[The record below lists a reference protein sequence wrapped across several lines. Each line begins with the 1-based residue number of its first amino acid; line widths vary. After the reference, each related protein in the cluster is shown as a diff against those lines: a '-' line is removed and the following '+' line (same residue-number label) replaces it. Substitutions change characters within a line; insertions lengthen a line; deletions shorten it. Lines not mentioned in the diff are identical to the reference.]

1 MWLMEHLLATFL
13 AMDMNEEA
21 FIKEAPYVALPD
33 AIRMYTKNRQLSHFE
48 KTSDGEDIS
57 WLEFPAEVST
67 INQQAIDACTKHL
80 GNHKPAVIGDETSLA
95 EFTKHNKHL
104 PEDYYRGC
112 FRHLCQDI
120 SFDDYIRMYND
131 CSLKHEDKFK
141 NKLTGETYTGAEFR
155 KHVTEL
161 EQLGYFVLAKIAK
174 EQAGITANNA
184 WVQSFVIPALAAIY
198 PKELLD
204 NTCKFLVID
213 ETYDNLISNGDFR
226 KIDNENVTVIESL
239 YELYDDVF
247 NNFNINYKPLLSLD
261 ASDALGETAYF

>member
-13 AMDMNEEA
+13 ATDMDKEA

-48 KTSDGEDIS
+48 KTSDNTGIS
-57 WLEFPAEVST
+57 WFEFPAEVST
-67 INQQAIDACTKHL
+67 INQQTVDACPKYL
-80 GNHKPAVIGDETSLA
+80 GDHKPAVIGDETSLDG
-95 EFTKHNKHL
+95 FIKHNKHL

-120 SFDDYIRMYND
+120 SFDNYIRKYND
-131 CSLKHEDKFK
+131 CSFKHEDKFK
-141 NKLTGETYTGAEFR
+141 NNLTGEAYTGAEFR
-155 KHVTEL
+155 KHITEL

-226 KIDNENVTVIESL
+226 RIDNENTMVVKSL

-247 NNFNINYKPLLSLD
+247 NTFDVNYKSLLSLD
-261 ASDALGETAYF
+261 ASDAVGKTSYF